1 MRGGFAE
8 VLRYSYDVAP
18 LRCVDMPTRLQ
29 ITAFF
34 FIRAIGTRK
43 TEQSLRKTEQ
53 KNSRPLI
60 WGGSAY
66 TWVAGRG
73 ARRYPGG
80 CILNIRIVQIMRVS
94 CRDVGTRKSPIW
106 ERVICLVLRRL
117 VAHVPHTRVRAEPLV
132 AVALA
137 RNYDAH

>member
-34 FIRAIGTRK
+34 FIRAIGNRK
-43 TEQSLRKTEQ
+43 SEQSFRKMEQ
-53 KNSRPLI
+53 KNSHLRKS
-60 WGGSAY
+60 GGSAG
-66 TWVAGRG
+66 TRRADQQSLRAARG
-73 ARRYPGG
+73 Y
-80 CILNIRIVQIMRVS
+80 ILNIRIVQIMRVS

-106 ERVICLVLRRL
+106 ECIICLVLRCL
-117 VAHVPHTRVRAEPLV
+117 VAHVPHTRVRT
-132 AVALA
+132 
-137 RNYDAH
+137 